1 MLNEILAVLLAVNM
15 LLLSVMFAF
24 CYKINHDW
32 SRFVDRLNT
41 DWGELY
47 KLLIGAY
54 DKDEGDGFYEQ

>member
-1 MLNEILAVLLAVNM
+1 M
-15 LLLSVMFAF
+15 LLLTVMMAF

-32 SRFVDRLNT
+32 ARFVARLNT

-54 DKDEGDGFYEQ
+54 KVDEEYYDERD